1 MSQTPFTPNSTSPVF
16 DPDVFDLD
24 LGADYWGTAGTKS
37 GQGRSKSLE
46 ELTRSLAGLGSS
58 LGQLFG
64 DGGSKDIGDY
74 VSEATDV
81 LKKMYGETED
91 KFDQRVSNIYPG
103 LTGMTGEQALAQYY
117 KNFGDTVQDVYER
130 GLRQI
135 DLPPYGPSIEAEY
148 GRLSNRVDDIQDQYS
163 LANKVGGYTNLALD
177 PAVVKID
184 EGRLTAAGDR
194 FMDPKYK
201 QMYDYSDP
209 QANRFIYGSQDT
221 ANAIGKYYNTSGDV
235 AGLMNYGGLA

>member
-24 LGADYWGTAGTKS
+24 LGEKIWGTAGTKS
-37 GQGRSKSLE
+37 GQGRSTALE
-46 ELTRSLAGLGSS
+46 ELTRSLAGLGAS
-58 LGQLFG
+58 LGQVYG
-64 DGGSKDIGDY
+64 DGGSKYPGDY
-74 VSEATDV
+74 VKEATEV
-81 LKKMYGETED
+81 LKEMYGETEK
-91 KFDQRVSNIYPG
+91 KFDERLSNIYPE
-103 LTGMTGEQALAQYY
+103 LTGMTGQEALNKYYNEFANTVKEVRDQGFAQL
-117 KNFGDTVQDVYER
+117 DTRPDI
-130 GLRQI
+130 G
-135 DLPPYGPSIEAEY
+135 SEY
-148 GRLSNRVDDIQDQYS
+148 DRFENRVGKIQDQYS

-194 FMDPKYK
+194 FMDPKYE